1 CEHVE
6 QCISIQS
13 PISPNDTVYIA
24 WNAHDINSYRGATIF
39 AKSTD
44 GGKTLGYYNI
54 TDSTGITASPVIA
67 VGPNGTVYLA
77 GTRSGFPE
85 GSHALFAK
93 STDGGNSF
101 AKGIDLDLLPE
112 QSVPEFPLAI
122 PILLVGITSLIVFTR
137 MRK

>member
-1 CEHVE
+1 
-6 QCISIQS
+6 
-13 PISPNDTVYIA
+13 
-24 WNAHDINSYRGATIF
+24 SYRGATIF

-44 GGKTLGYYNI
+44 GGKTFGYSDMTN
-54 TDSTGITASPVIA
+54 STGITASPVIA
-67 VGPNGTVYLA
+67 VGPNDTVYLA

-122 PILLVGITSLIVFTR
+122 PILLVGIISSIVYYR
-137 MRK
+137 MKMIK